1 MLATLCLLPFHL
13 NFAGILSSATLNLWI
28 KLGRTDILTI
38 LSLSINEHGIALPF
52 FRFFDISHE
61 SFKSFLHV
69 DLTQTLLIYIC
80 IFLFFGANT
89 NCMAFNFK
97 FQLFIAGIWKRN

>member
-13 NFAGILSSATLNLWI
+13 NFAGILFSATLNLWI

-69 DLTQTLLIYIC
+69 DLTQTLLDLYLYIS
-80 IFLFFGANT
+80 FFFGANT
-89 NCMAFNFK
+89 NCIAFNFK
-97 FQLFIAGIWKRN
+97 FQLFIAGI